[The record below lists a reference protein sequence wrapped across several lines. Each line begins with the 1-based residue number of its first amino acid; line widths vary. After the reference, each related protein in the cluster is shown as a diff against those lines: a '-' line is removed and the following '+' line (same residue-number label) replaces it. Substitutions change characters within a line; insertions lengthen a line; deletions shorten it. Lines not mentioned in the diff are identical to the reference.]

1 MKKYSAKETFEKR
14 KIMNMTL
21 EQYTQYRADQRERK
35 RLSDER
41 RALAE
46 VDKKVFI
53 AEFQNPEKIRLLNLC
68 RPWIGHGKFRLY
80 MTFEAWELIFPLANA
95 DSFEKN
101 RIRAAATF
109 IEGNKWISSYPVA
122 QNAVNAYWIRLSTK
136 D

>member
-1 MKKYSAKETFEKR
+1 MKKYSAKDTFEKR
-14 KIMNMTL
+14 KIMNMSL

-41 RALAE
+41 RAEADE
-46 VDKKVFI
+46 QKKAFMT
-53 AEFQNPEKIRLLNLC
+53 EYHNPEKIRLLSLC
-68 RPWIGHGKFRLY
+68 SPWCGHGKFRLY
-80 MTFEAWELIFPLANA
+80 MTFEAWELIFPLTNA

-109 IEGNKWISSYPVA
+109 IEGNRWISSYPVA
-122 QNAVNAYWIRLSTK
+122 QNTVNAYWIRISTK